1 MGAAENHENKILKR
15 VRDVGEKN
23 PKREKFPAYRQ
34 AGRLASYQNLPLIFW
49 SIDLYLQ
56 PGWNLGIRELKFQ
69 PDGAVAQSAVVFQQD
84 EGVLEKQGPAKG
96 RDRAG

>member
-1 MGAAENHENKILKR
+1 MGAAEDHANKIPKR

-23 PKREKFPAYRQ
+23 PKCEKFPAYRQ
-34 AGRLASYQNLPLIFW
+34 AGRPPTYQNLPLIFW
-49 SIDLYLQ
+49 SIGLYLQ

-69 PDGAVAQSAVVFQQD
+69 PDGAVAQSAAVFQHD
-84 EGVLEKQGPAKG
+84 EGVFEKQGPAKG